1 VVTPEQVKQVA
12 ELAGLR
18 LPAGELTELTRQLTG
33 ILGYM
38 EALAGAPNQEAAD
51 PAPEPDPAALRPD
64 EPGADPIAV
73 PLHLIAPGWSDG
85 FFTVPTLPS
94 HRDTDP
100 P

>member
-18 LPAGELTELTRQLTG
+18 LPPGELTELTRQLTG

-38 EALAGAPNQEAAD
+38 EALAGAPDREAAD